1 MIWIAA
7 IVIGAIFLVGGAFRL
22 NENKKRGGDT
32 RIYALITYI
41 GFALV
46 VVCTLRTIS
55 PYLTFLPEEYETIII
70 LGIDVAALMAGGEW
84 FLKPEFES
92 GKKKDNHLSEYRD
105 RQNSYRPKN
114 KKKKK

>member
-1 MIWIAA
+1 M
-7 IVIGAIFLVGGAFRL
+7 
-22 NENKKRGGDT
+22 
-32 RIYALITYI
+32 
-41 GFALV
+41 

-105 RQNSYRPKN
+105 GRIPTGRRIRKRKN
-114 KKKKK
+114 KCEEL